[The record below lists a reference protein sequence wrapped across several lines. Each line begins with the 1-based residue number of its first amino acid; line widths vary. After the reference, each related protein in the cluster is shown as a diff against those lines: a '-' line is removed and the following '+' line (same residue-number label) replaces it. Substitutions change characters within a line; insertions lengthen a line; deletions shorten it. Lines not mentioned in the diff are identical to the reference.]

1 MDSPDP
7 ADRSRLRDLAALA
20 AHTAHPLPTFA
31 QTEALLRA
39 RLAGPTSPR
48 SQESLLTRWKRTPAL
63 TAAIAAIGLAAAAP
77 AAYAL
82 AQQAQ
87 TIWIDTDAD
96 ADTIAAD
103 VQGQLADQ
111 GIAADVTAE
120 RTDDSITVGISTDDP
135 RAAALTAATSA
146 GETSSLRLRVE
157 VRCELDAGAGAGPRR
172 GVPGSGVRGRARRQ
186 RRSLRRR
193 THRHRRRRA
202 GQGRLHQDRNLA
214 EQRRPGGRDR
224 RAADVTRAPPLPMQL
239 DDEAAADLPDGDA
252 ARPGAAATCISGS
265 VPKPVPKP
273 PTLAAPGPGY
283 APRGITTGSSQR
295 RST

>member
-82 AQQAQ
+82 AQLAQ

-157 VRCELDAGAGAGPRR
+157 VRCELTPAQELALAAVFQDPAFAAALGDSGDLSADELTAIAAGALAKGGFTKIET
-172 GVPGSGVRGRARRQ
+172 S
-186 RRSLRRR
+186 RSSDDLVV
-193 THRHRRRRA
+193 A
-202 GQGRLHQDRNLA
+202 I
-214 EQRRPGGRDR
+214 
-224 RAADVTRAPPLPMQL
+224 VAPP
-239 DDEAAADLPDGDA
+239 
-252 ARPGAAATCISGS
+252 T
-265 VPKPVPKP
+265 
-273 PTLAAPGPGY
+273 
-283 APRGITTGSSQR
+283 
-295 RST
+295 